1 MANKAIELVQRSTQ
15 ESVPQLAVDLGDGTY
30 ALAVTV
36 PAGGGSGSLTSFS
49 TTIAEGE
56 SLSSSVNL
64 DAGYTLVA
72 ISMPAAW
79 TAAPLTFQ
87 ASRYGSTFVDLFDA
101 DGVEVQV
108 AAAANRYIVLD
119 PALWVGV
126 WYLKLRSG
134 TSSAPV
140 AQAVARS
147 PILIVKA
154 L

>member
-15 ESVPQLAVDLGDGTY
+15 ETVPQLAVDLGDGTF

-64 DAGYTLVA
+64 GAGYTLVA

-87 ASRYGSTFVDLFDA
+87 ASRYGSTFINLFDA

-108 AAAANRYIVLD
+108 AADANRYIVLD

-134 TSSAPV
+134 TSSVPV
-140 AQAVARS
+140 AQAAARS

>member
-15 ESVPQLAVDLGDGTY
+15 DTVPQLAVDLGDGTY

-64 DAGYTLVA
+64 GGGLTLVG

-87 ASRYGSTFVDLFDA
+87 ASRYGSTFIDVYDA
-101 DGVEVQV
+101 AGVELQV

-134 TSSAPV
+134 TSAAPV
-140 AQAVARS
+140 AQAAARS